1 MDFNICSLHMYIII
15 NDIIISISKQ
25 IVVSG
30 NLNCDTFN
38 ESMHLVNR
46 YEKMITYIYK
56 SLQSVPNISIYTIQD
71 KIQQLSQ
78 LNVY

>member
-15 NDIIISISKQ
+15 TDIIISISKQ

-30 NLNCDTFN
+30 NLNGDTFN

-46 YEKMITYIYK
+46 YEKMIKHIYK

>member
-15 NDIIISISKQ
+15 TDIIISISKQ

-30 NLNCDTFN
+30 NLSCDTFN

-46 YEKMITYIYK
+46 YEKMIKYIYK
-56 SLQSVPNISIYTIQD
+56 SLQSVQNISIYTIQD

>member
-1 MDFNICSLHMYIII
+1 MDFNICSFHMYIII
-15 NDIIISISKQ
+15 PDIIISISKQ

-30 NLNCDTFN
+30 NLSCDTFN

-46 YEKMITYIYK
+46 YEKMIKYIYK